1 MNIQETIKHLQ
12 SSIKKRAND
21 IAWWE
26 EQKKYTKES
35 VKKWGNTATGRIHWH
50 YYHQLKDA
58 INSASKQQK
67 IEKSLYK
74 LMLNIAKNSPNGSIS
89 LYQIGV
95 EEWEVV

>member
-26 EQKKYTKES
+26 EQKAYTKES
-35 VKKWGNTATGRIHWH
+35 AKKWGDSATGQIHWR
-50 YYHQLKDA
+50 YYHRFKES
-58 INSASKQQK
+58 ISTASKQQK

-89 LYQIGV
+89 LYQIR
-95 EEWEVV
+95 EM

>member
-12 SSIKKRAND
+12 SSIKLRAND

-35 VKKWGNTATGRIHWH
+35 AKKWGNTVTGRINWR
-50 YYHQLKDA
+50 YYHQFKESISTA
-58 INSASKQQK
+58 TKQQK
-67 IEKSLYK
+67 IGKSLYK

-89 LYQIGV
+89 LYQIR
-95 EEWEVV
+95 EM